1 MKRSQR
7 EVIMPTKSANEEYLI
22 EEAKRLGGHKS
33 RKAAVN
39 AALEAY
45 VRLQK
50 QSEIISHFGTIDFDE
65 TYDYKA
71 ERNSKRVS

>member
-1 MKRSQR
+1 
-7 EVIMPTKSANEEYLI
+7 MPTRSTTEESLI

-33 RKAAVN
+33 KKAAVD

-45 VRLQK
+45 VRHQK
-50 QSEIISHFGTIDFDE
+50 QMEIISHFGTIDFDE

-71 ERNSKRVS
+71 ERNSKRTH